1 MYRQVCAYLP
11 FSRLSGDTLDS
22 RCTALPS
29 SWTLSVHFLSK
40 AIMSGAAQVMRRN
53 GMEKI
58 AVIFVILVALW
69 VLIRLL
75 LTPMKWGWKILIH
88 GAGGVGCLWLLNL
101 LSVWTGV
108 YFPIN
113 PITALISGGL
123 GVPGIALLA
132 MVQMFL

>member
-1 MYRQVCAYLP
+1 MYGAAIVMA
-11 FSRLSGDTLDS
+11 F
-22 RCTALPS
+22 
-29 SWTLSVHFLSK
+29 LSVHLLSK
-40 AIMSGAAQVMRRN
+40 AIMSGPAQDMRRN

-58 AVIFVILVALW
+58 AVIFVILVVLW
-69 VLIRLL
+69 VLLRLL
-75 LTPMKWGWKILIH
+75 LTPMKWGWKVLIH
-88 GAGGVGCLWLLNL
+88 GTGGVGCLWLLNL

-113 PITALISGGL
+113 PVTALISGGL